1 MFAARNRESSCDAVD
16 RCCTCKHA
24 DRMAVMIQIRNVP
37 SDLHRELKVRAALN
51 DTSLSEYVLRELRH
65 VLDRPTLDEMRGRL
79 SRRGRVRRGK
89 NPG

>member
-1 MFAARNRESSCDAVD
+1 
-16 RCCTCKHA
+16 
-24 DRMAVMIQIRNVP
+24 MAVMIQIRNVP

-65 VLDRPTLDEMRGRL
+65 ILDRPTLDEMRGRL